1 MPEFAIVAWIAGLG
15 AGGLATVKFLFRA
28 YDEWHKRKPHQGFL
42 APKRT
47 LNLGAKPREQCW
59 WRVGKRREG
68 PTMHVVG
75 TMRATNVSPVP
86 ARVTQAEL
94 RYGFL
99 GRKRISG
106 TVMVSGSMPENIYGA
121 FDIEPDETRDLIFDF
136 WVYPPVRDSFES
148 FTPHSV
154 AFIDQFGNKHTAK
167 RVTFLA
173 HASSAS
179 VRPNETKV
187 FLYEL
192 A

>member
-1 MPEFAIVAWIAGLG
+1 MPALSILAWMAVLAAAVLG
-15 AGGLATVKFLFRA
+15 AVKFFFWV
-28 YDEWHKRKPHQGFL
+28 YDQWHMRKPHQGFL
-42 APKRT
+42 APKQT
-47 LNLGAKPREQCW
+47 LKLAAKTRERCW
-59 WRVGKRREG
+59 WRIGKRREG

-75 TMRATNVSPVP
+75 TMRATNVSAVP

-99 GRKRISG
+99 GRKRVSG

-121 FDIEPDETRDLIFDF
+121 FDIEPEETRELTFDF

-148 FTPHSV
+148 FTPLSV

-173 HASSAS
+173 RSSSAS
-179 VRPNETKV
+179 VQRNEPKV